1 MGWTGG
7 NTVFGPVA
15 RKAREL
21 GLTDEQVT
29 ELLTTLIRELQ
40 DRDWDTEDESL
51 RDFQADPAIVAAFRA
66 CKVVIKC
73 GAEGEY
79 GPDSDWPGLKR
90 WCDLERGHK
99 GEEHEDDAGKF
110 AAASQPS

>member
-1 MGWTGG
+1 MGWSGG
-7 NTVFGPVA
+7 NIVFDPVA

-21 GLTDEQVT
+21 GLSDYQVT

-51 RDFQADPAIVAAFRA
+51 RLFRDDPAIVAAFRA
-66 CKVVIKC
+66 GKVIIEC
-73 GAEGEY
+73 GEHAIMDGH
-79 GPDSDWPGLKR
+79 DR
-90 WCDLERGHK
+90 WCELERGHE

-110 AAASQPS
+110 RAAGQPS